1 MGRKIRKR
9 MKTEEEKEKEEEEK
23 EEKDEEE
30 KDNIYLTI
38 PSLSSSYSS
47 GKSEYSLVEP

>member
-9 MKTEEEKEKEEEEK
+9 RRTEEGKEKEEEK